1 MIDKDAI
8 FLAALKKFGL
18 SNGHGTVSLTNLK
31 NAFICMRLRLEEQ
44 RTTASDE
51 RTAFLAAIRAAI
63 DDDPS
68 LTDAQ
73 RKAAHD
79 TLDSAFDILRKP
91 DVASIAGSFL
101 SRVKF

>member
-1 MIDKDAI
+1 MIDKHAI
-8 FLAALKKFGL
+8 FWAALKKCGV
-18 SNGHGTVSLTNLK
+18 SNAHGTVPLTSLK

-44 RTTASDE
+44 RTTACDE

-68 LTDAQ
+68 LTDPQ
-73 RKAAHD
+73 RKAAHV
-79 TLDSAFDILRKP
+79 TLDSAFDIVRKP
-91 DVASIAGSFL
+91 DVSSITGSFL